1 MFKAIKDNKIIRVVY
16 EWSDQDKRFCP
27 DVELVEDIEHTPE
40 DYTNID
46 GEFVLNTDVR
56 AIEYKK
62 NRVREIRNSYLSE
75 YVDPV
80 VSNPLRWA
88 DMSDEEKQKYSD
100 YRRYL
105 LDYTTGENWWESNPK
120 TFDMFVFILG

>member
-1 MFKAIKDNKIIRVVY
+1 MLKAIKDNKIVRVVY

-27 DVELVEDIEHTPE
+27 DVTLVEDAEHTPE
-40 DYTNID
+40 DYTNVD
-46 GEFVLNTDVR
+46 GEFVLNTDPR
-56 AIEYKK
+56 AVEHKQ
-62 NRVREIRNSYLSE
+62 NRVREIRNSYLAE

-88 DMSDEEKQKYSD
+88 DMTEEEKQRYAD

-105 LDYTTGENWWESNPK
+105 LDFTTQENWWESTPK
-120 TFDMFVFILG
+120 TFEQWSE

>member
-1 MFKAIKDNKIIRVVY
+1 MFKAIKDNKIVRVAY

-27 DVELVEDIEHTPE
+27 GVKLMIDNEHTPE

-46 GEFVLNTDVR
+46 GEFVLNNDPR

-62 NRVREIRNSYLSE
+62 EKVRIFRNAYLE
-75 YVDPV
+75 HYVDPIA
-80 VSNPLRWA
+80 SNQLRWN
-88 DMSDEEKQKYSD
+88 DLSEKEKQNYSD

-105 LDYTTGENWWESNPK
+105 LDYTEKENWWEQNPI
-120 TFDMFVFILG
+120 TFEEWENK